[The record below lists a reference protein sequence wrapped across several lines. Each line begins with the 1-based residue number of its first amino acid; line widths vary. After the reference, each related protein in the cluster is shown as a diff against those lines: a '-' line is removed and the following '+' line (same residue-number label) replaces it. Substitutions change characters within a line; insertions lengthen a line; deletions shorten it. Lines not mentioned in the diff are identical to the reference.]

1 METDIHQLESN
12 GFLVWSLDLKSK
24 HHHQCVCGGE
34 IPGSQPRPPEAE
46 DDPGAWGSA
55 NPPGVSAAY

>member
-12 GFLVWSLDLKSK
+12 GFLVWTLSVNITTNVFGR
-24 HHHQCVCGGE
+24 Q